1 MTDHRYYDEAGYRV
15 PDYPT
20 LKDIFTDFDARRAA
34 YQAGKLNGFLAVSFF
49 VVIGLIG
56 LAIFFIGED
65 LVKIAGLAVTICSVL
80 GGFLVMD
87 AVRAIKILE

>member
-1 MTDHRYYDEAGYRV
+1 MADNRYYDETGHYVNDFISAREV
-15 PDYPT
+15 
-20 LKDIFTDFDARRAA
+20 FEDFDARRAA

-49 VVIGLIG
+49 VVIGIIG

-65 LVKIAGLAVTICSVL
+65 LVRIAGLAVTICSVL
-80 GGFLVMD
+80 GAFLVMD